1 MKFTLEIELG
11 NDVMETGSDLA
22 AALAKTAELLR
33 ARDTDGGYLM
43 VEDWSANDRQHSI
56 TDEYGHNVGS
66 WKVVADFRSER
77 TRTSAAHCSESVFN
91 A

>member
-33 ARDTDGGYLM
+33 VRDTDKGYLL
-43 VEDWSANDRQHSI
+43 VADWSAYDRQHSI
-56 TDEYGHNVGS
+56 TDECGHNVGS
-66 WKVVADFRSER
+66 WKVIADLPFRANANLRSPLLR
-77 TRTSAAHCSESVFN
+77 VSV
-91 A
+91 